1 MHAIEA
7 RPTLEA
13 PDDDPYL
20 WLEDTESPRVLDW
33 VETQNAAT
41 LQRLVQVLEGM

>member
-1 MHAIEA
+1 MPGIDA

-41 LQRLVQVLEGM
+41 